1 MNCVA
6 IKDKYLKK
14 YADKINTFKQ
24 CAYSEDCKG
33 DDLVENLTQCF
44 DFEKIVNGA
53 SKAADSLYF
62 SSSNYS
68 AYFIEFK
75 NSYYYNY
82 NSINVEKAVDS
93 LLFHENFC
101 DENSLDYTSI
111 DSYFVVVYSKS
122 KTMREVTEENSRYSY
137 MTIMMI
143 NAHMFYTV
151 DGKELFEDMF
161 TRQFEIEATKKGL
174 DTKTYTYKKFIPL
187 LSDDFDSFIENI
199 L

>member
-1 MNCVA
+1 MDSAA
-6 IKDKYLKK
+6 IKDKYFEK
-14 YADKINTFKQ
+14 YSDKISNFKQ
-24 CAYSEDCKG
+24 CSHSEDCKN
-33 DDLVENLTQCF
+33 DDLVRNLTPCF
-44 DFEKIVNGA
+44 DFEKIVHGA

-82 NSINVEKAVDS
+82 NSINIEKAVDS
-93 LLFHENFC
+93 LCFHENFC
-101 DENSLDYTSI
+101 ATNGLDYKST
-111 DSYFVVVYSKS
+111 DSYFVIVYSKT
-122 KTMREVTEENSRYSY
+122 KTMREISEENSRYSY
-137 MTIMMI
+137 FTILMF
-143 NAHMFYTV
+143 NARLFFTV
-151 DGKELFEDMF
+151 DGKEPFEDMF

-187 LSDDFDSFIENI
+187 LSDDFDSFIDNI